1 MKGAAVASSVIGE
14 FPSVASTLP
23 RIASDVQLS
32 AALRDAVNKGLSPL
46 TIIRAPRG
54 YGKTALIS
62 AWLSADLPVDAVHYL
77 SLSKECREEERF
89 WAELTSEM
97 FDDSE
102 LGPEGIMAALAA
114 DERQH
119 LIIVDNFHL
128 AGADG
133 DPRELDEHLIEIVRR
148 FNHVFLIVVG
158 RVLRPIETLGAMAL
172 PTTIVGPRELALDS
186 QRLQALAAGLG
197 VRMSRNRAVA
207 LADGVAGWPALLRV
221 SLNHASLTEE
231 EPDLSLPALM
241 NYLDAVLRDADDPAL
256 RRFVM
261 RACVADELT
270 AEITRALTD
279 DGLGAHHLRAA
290 YSLGL
295 LRRIPDTADYEF
307 PRAIKR
313 GLFEMMRE
321 EYPEAAQEAHQVLA
335 KLQGGDRDPIQ
346 LLQHAVSAGDWEAA
360 LEVLHTEFLAL
371 VTYKADLTFEMVRQL
386 PSRVRDSSP
395 YARVVF
401 AEGRGIP
408 QASEGYGTWSGEEDM
423 GRVHDLL
430 TRLGIGEG
438 AEVDEATVLLVWGL
452 NAASSGQM
460 DSAVYVLN
468 QSWVRA
474 QQSASLAPHAH
485 LAASVIAAIHA
496 YQGEIYLA
504 QAWLTDGEKL
514 RADTGEAPPLFAE
527 TSYGFAAAMSRV
539 DAGDEAAGELLAQI
553 PEPKYR
559 EVMWALITFARARHG
574 SLYGSEEEVVVL
586 INDLRSAL
594 RYLTRGSVSE
604 TILINALVELL
615 IRADMLPIA
624 HELANRLAP
633 TDSAT
638 ISHARLALAQ
648 NDFREA
654 MRLAS
659 QVEDSLTQFPRL
671 VVERDVIL
679 ASAAH
684 GIGDFA
690 AAQEHF
696 ERAIQAVKG
705 GDQARSLAILPYYLF
720 AALAGEDETARAM
733 WPVKRAA
740 PESAALIGELTPRE
754 VQILRSLSHLAG
766 PSAVADAL
774 DLSINTV
781 KTHVQAIY
789 RKLQVKNRAEA
800 VEHIR

>member
-1 MKGAAVASSVIGE
+1 MASSVIGE
-14 FPSVASTLP
+14 FPSVACTLP
-23 RIASDVQLS
+23 RSASDVQLS
-32 AALRDAVNKGLSPL
+32 ATLRDAVTKGLPPL
-46 TIIRAPRG
+46 TIVRAPRG

-62 AWLSADLPVDAVHYL
+62 SWLDADLPMEAIHYL
-77 SLSKECREEERF
+77 SLSKQCREEKSF
-89 WAELTSEM
+89 WAELTAVV
-97 FDDSE
+97 FDDPE

-114 DERQH
+114 DEKKR
-119 LIIVDNFHL
+119 LIIIDNFHL
-128 AGADG
+128 AGAAG
-133 DPRELDEHLIEIVRR
+133 NVRELDEHLIEIVRR
-148 FNHVFLIVVG
+148 FSHVFLIVVG

-186 QRLQALAAGLG
+186 QRLQALATGLG

-207 LADGVAGWPALLRV
+207 LTDGVAGWPALLRV
-221 SLNHASLTEE
+221 SLNHAALTEE
-231 EPDLSLPALM
+231 EPDLSLPAMM

-261 RACVADELT
+261 RACVAEELT

-321 EYPEAAQEAHQVLA
+321 EYPEAAQEAHEVLA
-335 KLQGGDRDPIQ
+335 KLHGGARDPIQ
-346 LLQHAVSAGDWEAA
+346 MLQHAVSAGDWDAA

-371 VTYKADLTFEMVRQL
+371 VTYQSDRTYEMVRQL
-386 PSRVRDSSP
+386 PSRVRESSA
-395 YARVVF
+395 YARAVF
-401 AEGRGIP
+401 VEGRGIP
-408 QASEGYGTWSGEEDM
+408 QAREGYGTWSGEEDA
-423 GRVHDLL
+423 GRVSDLL
-430 TRLGIGEG
+430 ARLGMSET
-438 AEVDEATVLLVWGL
+438 AEIDDATVLLMWGL

-460 DSAVYVLN
+460 DTAVYVLN
-468 QSWVRA
+468 QSWLRA
-474 QQSASLAPHAH
+474 QQAPDLAPLAH
-485 LAASVIAAIHA
+485 LAASVIAAMHA

-504 QAWLTDGEKL
+504 QAWLEDGEKL
-514 RADTGEAPPLFAE
+514 RADEEAPPPRFAE

-539 DAGDEAAGELLAQI
+539 DAGEEAAGEMLARI

-559 EVMWALITFARARHG
+559 DVMWALITFARARHG
-574 SLYGSEEEVVVL
+574 SLYGSEEEVLAL

-604 TILINALVELL
+604 TVLINALVELL

-624 HELANRLAP
+624 RELANRLAP

-654 MRLAS
+654 MRLAA

-684 GIGDFA
+684 GLGDFA
-690 AAQEHF
+690 SAQKHF

-705 GDQARSLAILPYYLF
+705 GDQARALAILPHYLF
-720 AALAGEDETARAM
+720 AALAADDETAREM
-733 WPVKRAA
+733 WPVK
-740 PESAALIGELTPRE
+740 SAAGESTARIGELTPRE
-754 VQILRSLSHLAG
+754 VQILRSLSHLPG
-766 PSAVADAL
+766 PSAVAEAL

-789 RKLQVKNRAEA
+789 RKLQVTNRAEA
-800 VEHIR
+800 IEHLR